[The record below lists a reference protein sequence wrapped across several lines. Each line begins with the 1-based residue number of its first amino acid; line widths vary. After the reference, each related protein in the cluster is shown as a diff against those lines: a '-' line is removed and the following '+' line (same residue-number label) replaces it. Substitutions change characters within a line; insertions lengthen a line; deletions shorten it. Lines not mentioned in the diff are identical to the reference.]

1 MTPKGKGQIYY
12 SLLHAIFRIT
22 LECQSMAIDAVFK
35 QKCDQTLYF
44 QLPTERAKA
53 NSVVRFCQP
62 VEISRLL
69 RGKAAALKPKS
80 CIDLIYAE
88 DKSASSKFII
98 HWALDRVIGH
108 KNAKSSRQPTL
119 QQGRT
124 KTQIYSGEHAHK
136 IDRK

>member
-80 CIDLIYAE
+80 CIDLIYTE

-108 KNAKSSRQPTL
+108 KMPNRQDNPPCSRGVRRRKFTAESM
-119 QQGRT
+119 RT
-124 KTQIYSGEHAHK
+124 
-136 IDRK
+136 R